1 MRFKTKSQNK
11 YGINNNNVNISI
23 NVNKYG
29 NSLSGNGSDNF
40 EYLQD
45 KVTSLT
51 SDLNLLRSDIT
62 QLTSDESFEEKLN
75 QYFDLTE
82 REKIKSLIN
91 DQSYNAL
98 NQYIIKYE
106 DFNSLLNEGAKIT
119 YKETTV
125 YLNEYSSLSSTIIMA
140 QIENETI
147 ILNDITNPDHDE
159 DTVYKV
165 PIPGFV
171 IGVEIYSSENID
183 SIRETFSGIK
193 TSYNKENKQ
202 SYVFLTY
209 DDYEIVYN
217 KRPNNKL
224 IIHSIIIE

>member
-11 YGINNNNVNISI
+11 YGINNNNVNICI